1 MARQTG
7 STTSGGRRGRGGA
20 PTASD
25 VVASHRDWLAAVSTD
40 GPFLSAPVLRQR
52 WPQGM
57 PRLGD
62 LERSLLTDELRPFT
76 AAWERWDRTRNDAT
90 LAAYRQ
96 ARDTFVDVVLREV
109 VGWGDLLVDGDA
121 GIVAFSPNR
130 TVEVRPTATL
140 ANGGELGAVVLVV
153 DPLDSLRNSP
163 GDGWAASAVDRMEA
177 LLSAGGVRIG
187 VVTDGRW
194 WALVH
199 VGGDALPA
207 SGMVDALDWVAE
219 ARTRDAWMTLLEP
232 GALVLGDPATR
243 LPELFV
249 ASTLRAEDITVSL
262 GVQVRRAVELLVA
275 AFSESSVSAREAG
288 SPDPLPDGPVVYDAA
303 VTVMMRVVFLL
314 FAQERGL
321 LPETALFSDAYGLAG
336 CLDGLD
342 ARAQAE
348 HEESLDGTTE
358 VWHRLLA
365 TSRLLHQG
373 SSFEDLRMPSYGGSL
388 FDPVRFP
395 FLTAPASTSV
405 GSRGLAVRVSDRVM
419 LHVLRSVQVAVVDG
433 EARRLSFRDIDVE
446 QIGYIYEGLLGYSA
460 TVVNE
465 VHVGLIGQ
473 RSAKRLEGEEPE
485 IPLALLEE
493 HAASAATTK
502 ALAEKVLAHV
512 KESQPGA
519 KAPTVSALTKALDA
533 APEQAEALLRVVA
546 PHDEVLRDR
555 LRPFLGAIRLD
566 LRSRPVVVVPGGLL
580 VVETPSRRN
589 AGAHYTPKKL
599 AEEVVTHALAPL
611 VYSPGPHETADASQ
625 WVLRDSTEI
634 LALMV
639 ADIACGSGAFLV
651 AAARYLADR
660 VIEAWRIR
668 GRMAGRDEATMKV
681 TAIRHVVASCLYGA
695 DINAMAVEMCKL
707 SLWLVSL
714 DRGLPFSFVDDKV
727 FHGNSLLGLTHRRQL
742 ERLHI
747 DPPPVVPGYVQ
758 TGLTFS
764 ALDNALVGVFETVK
778 LEERIASAIRLRQ
791 GLTHVVEPN
800 DPERDGAAMRR
811 QTEQSRAEV
820 APLARMADG
829 VVAAGLR
836 LGGKPGKA
844 LDAAYQDLR
853 LAVQMAWPEHG
864 DGDDTWLDGIIAEGL
879 KPTVDT
885 DEPRWRPQHWVLEVP
900 DVLAS
905 PRPGFDAI
913 IGNPPFL
920 GGQKLTGALGTNVR
934 DWFVN
939 TLAGG
944 QRGSADLVAYFFLRA
959 QGLLKQRGTI
969 GLIATNTIA
978 QGDTREVGLDRM
990 VESGLTITR
999 AIQSRSWPA
1008 KSANLEYAA
1017 VWGTIGPVADDIPRV
1032 CDDIEVSQISTL
1044 LEPEGRITGSPIR
1057 LGENVGIA
1065 FQGCIVLGKGF
1076 VLQPEEANRWIDR
1089 YPRNAEVI
1097 LPYLNGDDLNSR
1109 PDASASRWVIDF
1121 TGMTESAAAGFEE
1134 PFTRL
1139 QETVRADRLAKAG
1152 ALATVAW
1159 WQFLRPRGQM
1169 RKAIADLDGVL
1180 VIALVSK
1187 TVMPMRV
1194 TTGQVFSHALGVFAT
1209 DSLADQAVLSS
1220 SLHQTWAIKFG
1231 SGMRNDPRYTPSD
1244 VFETFPRPDASPGLE
1259 RIGRVLDEE
1268 RREIMLRRDLGLT
1281 KLYNL
1286 VNDPGLLDAV
1296 DPDVARMRAIHRE
1309 LDEVVV
1315 AAYGWGDV
1323 PLDHG
1328 FHTYRQMA
1336 RWTVSPAAR
1345 VELLD
1350 RLLEENHRRA
1360 ALQDAPP
1367 PAEDDPA
1374 DATDGE
1380 VLGDD

>member
-1 MARQTG
+1 
-7 STTSGGRRGRGGA
+7 
-20 PTASD
+20 
-25 VVASHRDWLAAVSTD
+25 
-40 GPFLSAPVLRQR
+40 
-52 WPQGM
+52 
-57 PRLGD
+57 
-62 LERSLLTDELRPFT
+62 
-76 AAWERWDRTRNDAT
+76 
-90 LAAYRQ
+90 
-96 ARDTFVDVVLREV
+96 
-109 VGWGDLLVDGDA
+109 
-121 GIVAFSPNR
+121 
-130 TVEVRPTATL
+130 
-140 ANGGELGAVVLVV
+140 
-153 DPLDSLRNSP
+153 
-163 GDGWAASAVDRMEA
+163 
-177 LLSAGGVRIG
+177 
-187 VVTDGRW
+187 
-194 WALVH
+194 
-199 VGGDALPA
+199 LPA

-275 AFSESSVSAREAG
+275 AFSECSVSAREAG

-388 FDPVRFP
+388 FDPARFP
-395 FLTAPASTSV
+395 FLTAPASTSG

-460 TVVNE
+460 TVVDE

-493 HAASAATTK
+493 YAASAVTTK
-502 ALAEKVLAHV
+502 ALAERVLAHV

-533 APEQAEALLRVVA
+533 VPEQAEALLRVVA

-625 WVLRDSTEI
+625 WVLRDSNQI
-634 LALMV
+634 LALKV

-660 VIEAWRIR
+660 VIEAWRIQ

-747 DPPPVVPGYVQ
+747 DPPPVAPGYVQ

-764 ALDNALVGVFETVK
+764 AHDNVLVGVFETVK
-778 LEERIASAIRLRQ
+778 LEERIGAAIRLRQ

-864 DGDDTWLDGIIAEGL
+864 EGDDRWLDRISDEGL
-879 KPTVDT
+879 DPKVPT
-885 DEPRWRPQHWVLEVP
+885 DEDRWRPLHWVLEVP
-900 DVLAS
+900 DVMTGS
-905 PRPGFDAI
+905 RPGFDAI

-934 DWFVN
+934 DWFVH
-939 TLAGG
+939 TLADG

-959 QGLLKQRGTI
+959 QGLLKERGTV

-1017 VWGTIGPVADDIPRV
+1017 VWGAVGQVADDVPRV
-1032 CDDIEVSQISTL
+1032 CDDLEVSRISTL
-1044 LEPEGRITGSPIR
+1044 LEPEGRVTGNPIR
-1057 LGENVGIA
+1057 LAENVGVA
-1065 FQGCIVLGKGF
+1065 FLGCYVLGMGF
-1076 VLQPEEANRWIDR
+1076 VLESVEAKQWIDED
-1089 YPRNAEVI
+1089 PRNAEV
-1097 LPYLNGDDLNSR
+1097 LFPYLNGEDLNSR

-1121 TGMTESAAAGFEE
+1121 TGKGEATAAEYAR
-1134 PFTRL
+1134 PFMRL
-1139 QETVRADRLAKAG
+1139 HATVRSERLGKPGAVAKAP
-1152 ALATVAW
+1152 W
-1159 WQFLRPRGQM
+1159 WLFWNLRPALRS
-1169 RKAIADLDGVL
+1169 AIAGLDEVL
-1180 VIALVSK
+1180 VIARISR

-1194 TTGQVFSHALGVFAT
+1194 STGPVLHEKLVVFAT
-1209 DSLADQAVLSS
+1209 DSYADQAVLSS
-1220 SLHQTWAIKFG
+1220 GLHQSWSIKHG
-1231 SGMRNDPRYTPSD
+1231 TTMRVDPTYTPGTCFD
-1244 VFETFPRPDASPGLE
+1244 PFPRPDPTPGLE
-1259 RIGRVLDEE
+1259 HIGRVLDEE
-1268 RREIMLRRDLGLT
+1268 RREIMLRRGLGLT

-1286 VNDPGLLDAV
+1286 VNDPALPDAV
-1296 DPDVARMRAIHRE
+1296 DPDVARIRAIHRE

-1328 FHTYRQMA
+1328 FHTYRQMT

-1360 ALQDAPP
+1360 ALQDGAPP
-1367 PAEDDPA
+1367 SAESDPVDD
-1374 DATDGE
+1374 TDDE
-1380 VLGDD
+1380 VPGDD

>member
-1 MARQTG
+1 MARQMG
-7 STTSGGRRGRGGA
+7 SPTRGGRRGRAGA

-40 GPFLSAPVLRQR
+40 GPFLSAPVLRQH

-62 LERSLLTDELRPFT
+62 LERSLLTEELRPFT

-90 LAAYRQ
+90 LTAYRQ
-96 ARDTFVDVVLREV
+96 ARDTLVDVVLREV

-140 ANGGELGAVVLVV
+140 AHGGERGALVLVV

-243 LPELFV
+243 LPDLFV

-275 AFSESSVSAREAG
+275 AFSECSVSAREAG

-365 TSRLLHQG
+365 TSRLLYQG

-388 FDPVRFP
+388 FDPARFP
-395 FLTAPASTSV
+395 FLTAPAPTAG

-460 TVVNE
+460 TVVDE

-485 IPLALLEE
+485 IALALLEE
-493 HAASAATTK
+493 YAASAATTK

-512 KESQPGA
+512 KESQAGA

-533 APEQAEALLRVVA
+533 VPEQAEALLRVVA
-546 PHDEVLRDR
+546 PHDEELRDR
-555 LRPFLGAIRLD
+555 VRPFLGAIRLD

-625 WVLRDSTEI
+625 WVLRDSNQI
-634 LALMV
+634 LALKV

-660 VIEAWRIR
+660 VIEAWRDQ

-727 FHGNSLLGLTHRRQL
+727 FHGNSLLGLTQRRQL

-747 DPPPVVPGYVQ
+747 DPPPVAPGYVQ

-764 ALDNALVGVFETVK
+764 AHDNALVGVFETVK

-844 LDAAYQDLR
+844 LDAVYQDLR

-864 DGDDTWLDGIIAEGL
+864 EGDDTWLDGIIAEGL
-879 KPTVDT
+879 TPTVDT
-885 DEPRWRPQHWVLEVP
+885 DEPRWRPLHWVLEVP
-900 DVLAS
+900 DVMTGS
-905 PRPGFDAI
+905 RPGFDAI

-920 GGQKLTGALGTNVR
+920 GGKKVSGAIGSNAREWL
-934 DWFVN
+934 VN
-939 TLAGG
+939 QLADGAKG
-944 QRGSADLVAYFFLRA
+944 NADLVAYFFLRA
-959 QGLLKQRGTI
+959 QGLLKERGTV

-990 VESGLTITR
+990 VDAGLTITR

-1017 VWGTIGPVADDIPRV
+1017 VWGTIGPVADDVNRV
-1032 CDDIEVSQISTL
+1032 CDDIEVARVSTL
-1044 LEPEGRITGSPIR
+1044 LEPEGRVTGNPIR
-1057 LGENVGIA
+1057 LAENRAMAHIGCLLLGTGFILSPDEARVLLQEEGNSQVV
-1065 FQGCIVLGKGF
+1065 FQ
-1076 VLQPEEANRWIDR
+1076 
-1089 YPRNAEVI
+1089 
-1097 LPYLNGDDLNSR
+1097 YLNGEDLNSR
-1109 PDASASRWVIDF
+1109 PDSSASRWVVDF
-1121 TGMTESAAAGFEE
+1121 ASLTQAAARRFRG
-1134 PFTRL
+1134 PFAVVDER
-1139 QETVRADRLAKAG
+1139 VRPDRASNAR
-1152 ALATVAW
+1152 ATYRDRW
-1159 WQFLRPRGQM
+1159 WQFGERQNSM
-1169 RKAIADLDGVL
+1169 RMAIAELDEAL

-1194 TTGQVFSHALGVFAT
+1194 PTGQVFSHMLGVFAT
-1209 DSLADQAVLSS
+1209 DSFGDEAVLSS
-1220 SLHQTWAIKFG
+1220 SLHQTWAITYG
-1231 SGMRNDPRYTPSD
+1231 STLETRVRYTPTD
-1244 VFETFPRPDASPGLE
+1244 VFETFPRPESTADLE
-1259 RIGRVLDEE
+1259 PI
-1268 RREIMLRRDLGLT
+1268 
-1281 KLYNL
+1281 
-1286 VNDPGLLDAV
+1286 P
-1296 DPDVARMRAIHRE
+1296 
-1309 LDEVVV
+1309 
-1315 AAYGWGDV
+1315 
-1323 PLDHG
+1323 
-1328 FHTYRQMA
+1328 F
-1336 RWTVSPAAR
+1336 S
-1345 VELLD
+1345 
-1350 RLLEENHRRA
+1350 
-1360 ALQDAPP
+1360 
-1367 PAEDDPA
+1367 
-1374 DATDGE
+1374 
-1380 VLGDD
+1380 

>member
-1 MARQTG
+1 MARPARNPATRP
-7 STTSGGRRGRGGA
+7 RRGTA
-20 PTASD
+20 PTVT
-25 VVASHRDWLAAVSTD
+25 VVLESHRDWLAAVDTD
-40 GPFLSAPVLRQR
+40 GPFLAAPVLRQH

-62 LERSLLTDELRPFT
+62 LERSLLTEGQRPFT
-76 AAWERWDRTRNDAT
+76 AAWDRWDRTRNEAT
-90 LAAYRQ
+90 LTAYRV
-96 ARDTFVDVVLREV
+96 ARDAFVETVLRDV
-109 VGWGDLLVDGDA
+109 VGWGDLLVMGDA
-121 GIVAFSPNR
+121 GIAAHSPSR
-130 TVEVRPTATL
+130 TVEVRPTAALTHD
-140 ANGGELGAVVLVV
+140 GERGALVLVV
-153 DPLDSLRNSP
+153 DPLDSLRSSP
-163 GDGWAASAVDRMEA
+163 GDRWAASAVDRMEA
-177 LLSAGGVRIG
+177 LLRAGEVRIG

-199 VGGDALPA
+199 VGGEALPA
-207 SGMVDALDWVAE
+207 SGIVDALTWVE
-219 ARTRDAWMTLLEP
+219 EGRTRDAWVTLLDP
-232 GALVLGDPATR
+232 GTLVLGDPQTR
-243 LPELFV
+243 LPELF
-249 ASTLRAEDITVSL
+249 AQSTLRAEDITVSL

-275 AFSESSVSAREAG
+275 AFSEAGAHAREGG
-288 SPDPLPDGPVVYDAA
+288 SPDPLPQGPVVYDAA

-336 CLDGLD
+336 CLDSLD
-342 ARAQAE
+342 DRARAE

-388 FDPVRFP
+388 FDPARFA
-395 FLTAPASTSV
+395 FLTGTGV
-405 GSRGLAVRVSDRVM
+405 HGLAVRVSDRVM
-419 LHVLRSVQVAVVDG
+419 LHVLRSVQVAQVDG

-460 TVVNE
+460 QVVDE
-465 VHVGLIGQ
+465 VHVGLVGQ

-485 IPLALLEE
+485 ISLAGLEE
-493 HAASAATTK
+493 CAAATPTVK
-502 ALAEKVLAHV
+502 ALAERLLADV

-519 KAPTVSALTKALDA
+519 KAPTVAALTKALGDA
-533 APEQAEALLRVVA
+533 PAQAEALLRLVA
-546 PHDEVLRDR
+546 PHDEELQAR

-566 LRSRPVVVVPGGLL
+566 LRERPVVVVPGGLL

-611 VYSPGPHETADASQ
+611 VYSPGPHETADATQ

-634 LALMV
+634 LALKV

-660 VIEAWRIR
+660 VIEAWRAQ
-668 GRMAGRDEATMKV
+668 GRMVGRDEGIMKV
-681 TAIRHVVASCLYGA
+681 TAIRHVVASCIYGA

-727 FHGNSLLGLTHRRQL
+727 VHGNSLLGLTHRRQL

-747 DPPPVVPGYVQ
+747 NTPAVAPGYVQ

-764 ALDNALVGVFETVK
+764 AADNALVHVFETVK

-820 APLARMADG
+820 APLARIADG

-844 LDAAYQDLR
+844 LDAAYEDLR
-853 LAVQMAWPEHG
+853 LAVQTAWPEHG
-864 DGDDTWLDGIIAEGL
+864 EGDHRWLDRVVAEGL
-879 KPTVDT
+879 TPTVDT
-885 DEPRWRPQHWVLEVP
+885 DEPRWRPLHWVLEVP
-900 DVLAS
+900 DVMTG
-905 PRPGFDAI
+905 PRPGFDAV

-920 GGQKLTGALGTNVR
+920 GGKKVSGAIGSNAREWLVNQLADGTKGN
-934 DWFVN
+934 
-939 TLAGG
+939 
-944 QRGSADLVAYFFLRA
+944 ADLVAYFFLRA
-959 QGLLKQRGTI
+959 QGLLKERGTI

-1008 KSANLEYAA
+1008 RSANLEYAA
-1017 VWGTIGPVADDIPRV
+1017 VWGTIGPVADDVPRT
-1032 CDDIEVSQISTL
+1032 CDDIDVARISTL
-1044 LEPEGRITGSPIR
+1044 LEPEGRVSGRPIR
-1057 LGENVGIA
+1057 LAENVGIS
-1065 FQGCIVLGKGF
+1065 FIGCYVLGMGF
-1076 VLQPEEANRWIDR
+1076 VLEPDEANRWLDED
-1089 YPRNAEVI
+1089 PRNAEV
-1097 LPYLNGDDLNSR
+1097 LFPYLNGEDLNSR
-1109 PDASASRWVIDF
+1109 PDSSASRWVIDF
-1121 TGMTESAAAGFEE
+1121 NDRNLGSAEKY
-1134 PFTRL
+1134 
-1139 QETVRADRLAKAG
+1139 VRAFSRVEELVKPERDKVNRAVHRTRWWIYADKRP
-1152 ALATVAW
+1152 AL
-1159 WQFLRPRGQM
+1159 RR
-1169 RKAIADLDGVL
+1169 AIAELDEVL
-1180 VIALVSK
+1180 IIALVSK

-1194 TTGQVFSHALGVFAT
+1194 PNGQVFSHALGVFAT
-1209 DSLADQAVLSS
+1209 DAYGDQGVLSS
-1220 SLHQTWAIKFG
+1220 SLPQAWAIKYG
-1231 SGMRNDPRYTPSD
+1231 STLESRVRYTPSD
-1244 VFETFPRPDASPGLE
+1244 VFETFPRPTPSPNLD
-1259 RIGRVLDEE
+1259 RVGRVLDVE

-1281 KLYNL
+1281 RLYNL
-1286 VNDPGLLDAV
+1286 VNDPELPDAV
-1296 DPDVARMRAIHRE
+1296 DADVARMRAIHRE
-1309 LDEVVV
+1309 LDEVVA
-1315 AAYGWGDV
+1315 AAYGWSDV

-1328 FHTYRQMA
+1328 FHTYRQMT

-1360 ALQDAPP
+1360 ALQDGAPP
-1367 PAEDDPA
+1367 LVEGDE
-1374 DATDGE
+1374 GE
-1380 VLGDD
+1380 VTSDE